1 MSDNINHPEHYQNI
15 AGVEAIDILNDVVK
29 DLPGKQAALLWNA
42 LKYQFRFNKKNGV
55 EDLKKA
61 RNYLTYMINEI
72 ESPQSTSES
81 NKEILWETLFSN
93 EYGNMTIFSK
103 SSEPDGKP
111 SKLVFETRDAAEEF
125 QSVLY
130 NMMSEGYT
138 EFSIADVALEM
149 KFKITKGNEWNKLD
163 ELVYWDRVLD
173 YCYIH
178 ENDGKYELIFDYKLP
193 DLCVKYELN
202 NLGHVEVYY
211 SANMYPGMCT
221 TILFDRRSARKQF
234 SNGFFKKLTS
244 KEYKPFS
251 IRDVLSYIS
260 ASMPEGD
267 DCFSDKVDWKGT
279 FTSFALTKKDG
290 KFALVFY
297 YKDSSKDTA
306 KSIKTDNGPCVIYE
320 SKISGHVEVYY
331 SMHMYAGTCTSIA
344 FTSDLCRD
352 MFIASFFNKLYYKY
366 CKLYSIRDVL
376 NHANYVIPN
385 EHDNFSIE
393 LPWKDLFS
401 RFKLRTEDDKYI
413 LDFVYQEDAMKILES
428 SESMKPANN
437 MHILYKSTV
446 WGDADVY
453 YSKELLAGT
462 CEKILFDDED
472 GRNAFAVRFFR
483 YIGIHG
489 NGFALKDVLEDAKYM
504 FHKEDTDLCVYV
516 PWNEIFA
523 GFKMYEEAGRYALEF
538 VYKEETQ
545 VTDNVRQKAKVDKA
559 IIIVTGTK
567 EEPYFE
573 ILYHLIGDAD
583 DRIGF
588 GSYCLTNVFNW
599 REQYLEVVNKEDK

>member
-149 KFKITKGNEWNKLD
+149 KFKITKGNEWNKWD

-211 SANMYPGMCT
+211 SADMHPGMCT

-297 YKDSSKDTA
+297 YKDD
-306 KSIKTDNGPCVIYE
+306 DLE
-320 SKISGHVEVYY
+320 
-331 SMHMYAGTCTSIA
+331 TS
-344 FTSDLCRD
+344 
-352 MFIASFFNKLYYKY
+352 
-366 CKLYSIRDVL
+366 
-376 NHANYVIPN
+376 
-385 EHDNFSIE
+385 E
-393 LPWKDLFS
+393 
-401 RFKLRTEDDKYI
+401 
-413 LDFVYQEDAMKILES
+413 
-428 SESMKPANN
+428 NN
-437 MHILYKSTV
+437 RHILYKSTV
-446 WGDADVY
+446 YGSADVQ

-462 CEKILFDDED
+462 CTRILFDDKD
-472 GRNAFAVRFFR
+472 GRDTFMIKFFKHLR
-483 YIGIHG
+483 HCK
-489 NGFALKDVLEDAKYM
+489 NGFSIQDVMLDNTYR
-504 FHKEDTDLCVYV
+504 FHKDDTEFCIYV

-523 GFKMYEEAGRYALEF
+523 GFRMYEEGGQYVLEF
-538 VYKEETQ
+538 VYEN
-545 VTDNVRQKAKVDKA
+545 DSS
-559 IIIVTGTK
+559 
-567 EEPYFE
+567 EPLLDDEWYAYF
-573 ILYHLIGDAD
+573 
-583 DRIGF
+583 
-588 GSYCLTNVFNW
+588 
-599 REQYLEVVNKEDK
+599 

>member
-1 MSDNINHPEHYQNI
+1 MSDNVNHPEHYQNI

-149 KFKITKGNEWNKLD
+149 KFKITKGNEWNKWD
-163 ELVYWDRVLD
+163 ELVYWDRALD

-290 KFALVFY
+290 KFALAFY

-306 KSIKTDNGPCVIYE
+306 NNIKTDNGPCAIYE
-320 SKISGHVEVYY
+320 SKISGHAEVYY
-331 SMHMYAGTCTSIA
+331 STQMYPGTCVTIA
-344 FTSDLCRD
+344 FTSELVRG
-352 MFIASFFNKLYYKY
+352 MFISNFFNKFK
-366 CKLYSIRDVL
+366 KNKFSIRDVL
-376 NHANYVIPN
+376 ADTNFIDPDGT
-385 EHDNFSIE
+385 DNFSTE
-393 LPWKDLFS
+393 LPWKDLFAKF
-401 RFKLRTEDDKYI
+401 RLRSIKDKYF
-413 LDFVYQEDAMKILES
+413 LDLVYKKDALDTLEEMQVTS
-428 SESMKPANN
+428 DKYN
-437 MHILYKSTV
+437 LYKSTV
-446 WGDADVY
+446 WGSVEVY
-453 YSKELLAGT
+453 YSTDMPEGT
-462 CEKILFDDED
+462 CTKLLFDDKG
-472 GRNAFAVRFFR
+472 GRDTFAIKFFR
-483 YIGIHG
+483 YLSYNSHRFSIRDI
-489 NGFALKDVLEDAKYM
+489 LEETKFM
-504 FHKEDTDLCVYV
+504 FSKEDDNLSVTI
-516 PWNEIFA
+516 PWNEVFK
-523 GFKMYEEAGRYALEF
+523 GFHITDEAGKYALEF
-538 VYKEETQ
+538 
-545 VTDNVRQKAKVDKA
+545 
-559 IIIVTGTK
+559 IIDLQGGK
-567 EEPYFE
+567 
-573 ILYHLIGDAD
+573 
-583 DRIGF
+583 
-588 GSYCLTNVFNW
+588 
-599 REQYLEVVNKEDK
+599 